1 MAAGSDARVAISKET
16 VYGTR
21 VAPARFV
28 PLTAEDLG
36 FTPSRYSSPVVGIG
50 MWARPSIV
58 TTKVGSGSL
67 SGDVPSTGFG
77 FLLDGLHG
85 NVTTPV
91 QQAATTAYLQT
102 HTLNSPPSKSYTIQ
116 VGTPP
121 VTSATLVPH
130 EMLGVRFG
138 GITLSWSAAGVLSYQ
153 IPVVYQN
160 LDLTQTLITY
170 VAPAAYGLFSFR
182 GGALTIGGV
191 AEGNI
196 TGDGSITIAY
206 PLRDDAFTLGSGG
219 LIAEPVLTD
228 KPTASGTFTA
238 DFVDNANINR
248 TLNDTQAD
256 VVLTF
261 TGAVIEGAESETI
274 SITVPDCK
282 FNTGRPTVSGP
293 GPLSQEVTFEAAAS
307 TNDPPVITYKS
318 VDTVI

>member
-1 MAAGSDARVAISKET
+1 MAAGSDARVAISKEVT
-16 VYGTR
+16 YGTR

-36 FTPSRYSSPVVGIG
+36 FTINRYSSPVVGIG

-77 FLLDGLHG
+77 FLLDGLH
-85 NVTTPV
+85 NETVTPV
-91 QQAATTAYLQT
+91 QQTTTTAYLQT
-102 HTLNSPPSKSYTIQ
+102 HTLSSPPSKSFSVQ

-130 EMLGVRFG
+130 EMHGAMMG
-138 GITLSWSAAGVLSYQ
+138 GITFSWSAGGVLSYQ

-182 GGALTIGGV
+182 GGALTVAGV

-196 TGDGSITIAY
+196 TGDGSVTIGY
-206 PLRDDAFTLGSGG
+206 SLRDDAFTLGSGG
-219 LIAEPVLTD
+219 LIAKPVLTD
-228 KPTASGTFTA
+228 KPTGSGTFTA

-248 TLNDTQAD
+248 ALNDTQAD

-261 TGAVIEGAESETI
+261 TGAVIEGAHSETI
-274 SITVPDCK
+274 SITLPDCK
-282 FNTGRPTVSGP
+282 FTTGRPTVSGP
-293 GPLSQEVTFEAAAS
+293 GPLSQEVTFEAASS

-318 VDTVI
+318 TDTAL